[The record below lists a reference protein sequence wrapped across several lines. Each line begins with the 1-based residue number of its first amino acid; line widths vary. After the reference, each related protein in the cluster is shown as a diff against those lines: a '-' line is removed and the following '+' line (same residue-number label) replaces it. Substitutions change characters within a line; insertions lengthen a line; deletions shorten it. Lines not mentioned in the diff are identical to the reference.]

1 MLLEII
7 DLVAHHGPGQVL
19 YGIGLEVAAGEC
31 LAVLGRNGMGKTT
44 LVHTVAGLHPAT
56 AGRIVQ
62 DGVDVTDVTAEQRSR
77 TGMALVPQGHRVF
90 GSLTVAEN
98 LAVAARPGPH
108 DLASVMTRFPILQ
121 ERADQRAGDLS
132 GGQQQIL
139 VVARAL
145 VANPRLVLMDE
156 PSEGLDPR
164 RVAMVTRM
172 VEDLVGAGSGVLLV
186 EQRLGFA
193 LRVATRVAVMERG
206 SLTLVEDADAA
217 RSDPATLHDLL
228 GLA

>member
-1 MLLEII
+1 MLLEIH
-7 DLVAHHGPGQVL
+7 DLVAHHGSGQVL

-56 AGRIVQ
+56 AGRIVV
-62 DGVDVTDVTAEQRSR
+62 DGVDVTAMTAEQRSR
-77 TGMALVPQGHRVF
+77 AGMALVPQGHRVF

-108 DLASVMTRFPILQ
+108 DMASVMARFPILG
-121 ERADQRAGDLS
+121 ERADQHAGDLS
-132 GGQQQIL
+132 GGQQQLL

-145 VANPRLVLMDE
+145 VANPRVVLMDE

-164 RVAMVTRM
+164 RVAMVTGM
-172 VEDLVGAGSGVLLV
+172 VEDLLAAGSGVLLV

-193 LRVATRVAVMERG
+193 LRIATRVAVMERG
-206 SLTLVEDADAA
+206 SLTLVEDAAAA
-217 RSDPATLHDLL
+217 RTDPTTLHDLL